1 MGLCGLNSAAGS
13 EIQRPHFSKLRYFPA
28 KHLRPALSPVSFRQ
42 QKLKAPI
49 AQLVEQ
55 LTLNQ

>member
-1 MGLCGLNSAAGS
+1 MGLHAVNSAVRN
-13 EIQRPHFSKLRYFPA
+13 EIPSLHFSKLRYFPA
-28 KHLRPALSPVSFRQ
+28 NHLRPALSPVSFRQ